1 MAVYGATKSFNL
13 FLAEALW
20 AEYQGRGI
28 DVLAVCPGVTTT
40 GFQEVADVDGNPP
53 GLMVATAAVMA
64 ATTITTI
71 LGFRLN
77 RSVPVLPLVT
87 LCLVLLLG
95 GATLALGSEAFIK
108 IRPTLGSLLF
118 AGALA
123 LGLPAMVAVTKGKD
137 AFLRT
142 AGFFITPST
151 TESSIETML
160 VQRLLECSGLH
171 HIGVLGTA
179 MVKRVD
185 VGSDAF
191 LIDVFDKLHA

>member
-1 MAVYGATKSFNL
+1 MSFRERYLNQQMLLEVSPAVVFFVSNYFG
-13 FLAEALW
+13 
-20 AEYQGRGI
+20 
-28 DVLAVCPGVTTT
+28 
-40 GFQEVADVDGNPP
+40 

-87 LCLVLLLG
+87 LCLVLFLG

-123 LGLPAMVAVTKGKD
+123 LGLLLQRSLLERVLDARIDLTRRGWHILTWRWVAV
-137 AFLRT
+137 A
-142 AGFFITPST
+142 
-151 TESSIETML
+151 
-160 VQRLLECSGLH
+160 
-171 HIGVLGTA
+171 VLGALVNEIARRNFSTDTWVLVHTLDTPVSILLYVSITRITA
-179 MVKRVD
+179 PRYRSEAIDQSD
-185 VGSDAF
+185 VGTDQTR
-191 LIDVFDKLHA
+191 